1 MNYYIIPKNNFNISI
16 NPIIKR
22 ENISPIISYSLIH
35 HLNTIFSQI
44 LDIDTNINTNTNI
57 NTETTFEFINK
68 IVNPFEFIHTN
79 IPGSFLSVSKVKPSS
94 NIFYELMEI
103 YQVCSITESL
113 LFKKQIHIA
122 HITKNNLST
131 NYLMDM
137 LRENNTDIV
146 INEEFDYSN
155 LCKNFVINSVYKS
168 KMDVFI
174 FEFNESDYINIHQYI
189 NNMIL
194 VLYII
199 TKYQAENGMCIIK
212 IDNIFYKT
220 IVDILFIFSAIYEKV
235 VIIKPSISKV
245 TKGERYIICKKLNT
259 NILTSSKL
267 LQQLDTHIRPKI
279 VDNTFHHSIIHSLIK
294 NDIPYYFSNKIEEV
308 NAVIGQQQ
316 LEAYD
321 QILNILKGKNKTD
334 KIEILKRNNIQK
346 CIQWCEKNQLP
357 HNKFGDKFNVFLNI
371 QKKEHNMLEQLN
383 IEDTNIKDTNI
394 KDTNM
399 KDTNTTLF
407 GTLLNEINEH
417 NTVICNA
424 NIDTNA
430 ITNAITN
437 TEIYGNVE
445 PI

>member
-16 NPIIKR
+16 NPLIKH
-22 ENISPIISYSLIH
+22 ENISPVISYSLIYY
-35 HLNTIFSQI
+35 LNTIFSQI
-44 LDIDTNINTNTNI
+44 LDFDTNTNT

-103 YQVCSITESL
+103 YQVCNITEIL

-122 HITKNNLST
+122 HITKNNSST

-137 LRENNTDIV
+137 LRENNTDVI

-155 LCKNFVINSVYKS
+155 LCNSFIINNIYKTR
-168 KMDVFI
+168 MDVFI
-174 FEFNESDYINIHQYI
+174 FEFNESDYINIQQYI

-199 TKYQAENGMCIIK
+199 TKYQAEDGMCIIK

-245 TKGERYIICKKLNT
+245 TKGERYIICKKLNI

-267 LQQLDTHIRPKI
+267 LQQLDIHIKPKI
-279 VDNTFHHSIIHSLIK
+279 IDNTFQHSIIHSLIK

-357 HNKFGDKFNVFLNI
+357 HNKFCNKFNVFLNI
-371 QKKEHNMLEQLN
+371 QKKEDNMIEQLN
-383 IEDTNIKDTNI
+383 IDTDIDQSTIDDINANDINTNDI
-394 KDTNM
+394 NAND
-399 KDTNTTLF
+399 NTTLF
-407 GTLLNEINEH
+407 ESLLDEINEN
-417 NTVICNA
+417 NTVIET
-424 NIDTNA
+424 IVYTDTE
-430 ITNAITN
+430 TN
-437 TEIYGNVE
+437 IYGNVE